1 MPLTLQ
7 KFIAVLLLILSTPLW
22 PILYLIV
29 KIDSE
34 GPFIFKQKRTGKD
47 MKPFV
52 IYKIRTMVK
61 NAEKIQSKY
70 KKFNETTGPVFKI
83 KNDPRYTKVGKYIST
98 LALDELP
105 QFINVIKGEMALAG
119 PRPLPV
125 KEALK
130 IPKRYHLRFSVLP
143 GMTSDWITHGSHKIS
158 FEKWM
163 KLDLNYVKNKSTKK
177 DLAILLDTFV
187 LIAKLTFKRHGKI

>member
-7 KFIAVLLLILSTPLW
+7 KFIAVLMLILSTPLW
-22 PILYLIV
+22 PILYLLV

-34 GPFIFKQKRTGKD
+34 GPFIFRQKRTGKN
-47 MKPFV
+47 MKPFI

-70 KKFNETTGPVFKI
+70 KKLNEANGPVFKI
-83 KNDPRYTKVGKYIST
+83 KDDPRYTKIGKYISS

-105 QFINVIKGEMALAG
+105 QLINVVKGEMALVG
-119 PRPLPV
+119 PRPLPL
-125 KEALK
+125 KEASK
-130 IPKRYHLRFSVLP
+130 IPKQYHLRFSVLP

-158 FEKWM
+158 FERWM
-163 KLDLNYVKNKSTKK
+163 KLDVDYVKNKSLEK
-177 DLAILLDTFV
+177 DLAILLNTFV
-187 LIAKLTFKRHGKI
+187 LIFQLTTKSHGKI